1 MDDAQREGRFLVGLV
16 GAGIGSSLSP
26 PLHEREADLLGL
38 RYLYQLVDIAELG
51 LPAEAT
57 GDLMGQAHRMGF
69 RGLNITHPCKQAAVD
84 HLDQLLPDAAAIGAV
99 NTVVWSGGVS
109 IGYNTDWY
117 GFTKS
122 VERELPGVSL
132 RRVVLLGAG
141 GAGAAVAHA
150 VLWLGADRL
159 TVVDADTDR
168 AGRLAQALAE
178 RFGGDRVDGGGPEVL
193 AARMAEADGLVNA
206 TPVGMAAYPGMPLPA
221 GLLRPDL
228 WVVDIIYR
236 PLETE
241 LLRHARR
248 LGCRTLGGGGMV
260 VFQAAEAFRLFA
272 GVAPDAER
280 MLRHFDAL
288 TIVDPGN
295 GHA

>member
-1 MDDAQREGRFLVGLV
+1 MDAPGTGERFLVGLV
-16 GAGIGSSLSP
+16 GAGIGTSLSP
-26 PLHEREADLLGL
+26 PLHEREADHQGL
-38 RYLYQLVDIAELG
+38 RYLYQVIDIADLG
-51 LPAEAT
+51 LPAGAVGE
-57 GDLMGQAHRMGF
+57 LMAAARRFGF

-84 HLDQLLPDAAAIGAV
+84 HLDQMSPDAAAIGAV

-109 IGYNTDWY
+109 VGYNTDWY

-122 VERELPGVSL
+122 FEQGLPGAAA

-150 VLWLGADRL
+150 LLWLGTDRL
-159 TVVDADTDR
+159 TVVDADAGR
-168 AGRLAQALAE
+168 AGRLVTALVD
-178 RFGGDRVDGGGPEVL
+178 RFGADRVDGGGPELL
-193 AARMAEADGLVNA
+193 AERLAGADGLVNA
-206 TPVGMAAYPGMPLPA
+206 TPVGMAAYPGTPLPVR
-221 GLLRPDL
+221 LLRPDL

-241 LLRHARR
+241 LLRRAREI
-248 LGCRTLGGGGMV
+248 GCRTLGGGGMV

-280 MLRHFDAL
+280 MLRHFEVL
-288 TIVDPGN
+288 TSADVGA
-295 GHA
+295 GRG